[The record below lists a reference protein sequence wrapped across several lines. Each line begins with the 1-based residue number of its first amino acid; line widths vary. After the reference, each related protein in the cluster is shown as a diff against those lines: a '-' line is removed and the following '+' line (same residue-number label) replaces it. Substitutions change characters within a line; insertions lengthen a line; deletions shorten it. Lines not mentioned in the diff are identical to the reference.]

1 MRAGRGKMKYHT
13 TFKQLQKHRA
23 CKDRYKLLR
32 ENLGR
37 KCKLDTPI
45 SLLQIL
51 ESNGLEDA
59 LWALIAVDHPDIE
72 RDARLYNCNVAEHVL
87 HIYENEHPGDM
98 SLRTCIEVS
107 RRYAHGEATE
117 EELAAAREAARGVAW
132 EAAREAARGAARE
145 AARAAA
151 RAAAR
156 EAVREAVWAVA
167 REAAWAVAREAV
179 REAAEAAAREAA
191 RAVAWRKERKW
202 QEEQYMKYFCE
213 EGKINMPDEGGEVK

>member
-1 MRAGRGKMKYHT
+1 MKYHT

-37 KCKLDTPI
+37 KYKLDTPI

-59 LWALIAVDHPDIE
+59 LWALIAVDHSDIE
-72 RDARLYNCNVAEHVL
+72 RDARLYNCDIAEHVL
-87 HIYENEHPGDM
+87 HIYENEHAGDM

-117 EELAAAREAARGVAW
+117 EELAAARAAASEAASEAARAAAW
-132 EAAREAARGAARE
+132 AVARE

-151 RAAAR
+151 WAAA
-156 EAVREAVWAVA
+156 W
-167 REAAWAVAREAV
+167 
-179 REAAEAAAREAA
+179 EAA
-191 RAVAWRKERKW
+191 RRKERKW
-202 QEEQYMKYFCE
+202 QEEQYMKYFCV
-213 EGKINMPDEGGEVK
+213 EGKINMPDEGGEGR